1 MKKMKLHSLSV
12 CASIVFLGLSFSACN
27 DGGEGAK
34 LFKAFNEDKND
45 YLEDGEFYEAV
56 AEMGYFEAWNR
67 DGDEYLSEE
76 EWREGTSEYLGGYKV
91 NQVEEFGEWDLNG
104 DNQVTEDEF
113 RESLFEVA
121 DKDGNMQVSEKEFV
135 DLYKEGSSSKK

>member
-1 MKKMKLHSLSV
+1 MKIKLHSLSFCV
-12 CASIVFLGLSFSACN
+12 LMGLLGLAFSSCN

-34 LFKAFNEDKND
+34 LFKAFNQDKNN
-45 YLEDGEFYEAV
+45 YLEDTEFYEAV
-56 AEMGYFEAWNR
+56 ANMDYFETWNQN
-67 DGDEYLSEE
+67 GDEFLSEE
-76 EWREGTSEYLGGYKV
+76 EWRAGTSEYLGGYKI

-104 DNQVTEDEF
+104 DNQVSEDEF

-121 DKDGNMQVSEKEFV
+121 DKDRNMQVSEKEFV